1 MYLALKHIHLV
12 FVALSLLF
20 FILRGLWLFTSSPL
34 LAKKW
39 AKILP
44 HAINTFLLASGIV
57 LALHLGVSPGSQPWL
72 LAKIIALVVYI
83 GLGVATFKVAN
94 RGLSTAFWLAALVTF
109 AYMVIVAVSK
119 NPLGFMG

>member
-1 MYLALKHIHLV
+1 MYLALKHTHLV

-20 FILRGLWLFTSSPL
+20 FTLRGLWLFTNSPL
-34 LAKKW
+34 LTKKW

-44 HAINTFLLASGIV
+44 HIISILLLASGIV
-57 LALHLGVSPGSQPWL
+57 LALHLGISPGSQPWL

-94 RGLSTAFWLAALVTF
+94 RGLSTGLWLAALVTF
-109 AYMVIVAVSK
+109 AYMIIVAISK
-119 NPLGFMG
+119 DPLGFIG

>member
-1 MYLALKHIHLV
+1 MYLALKHTHLV

-34 LAKKW
+34 LTKKW

-44 HAINTFLLASGIV
+44 HIISTLLLASGIV
-57 LALHLGVSPGSQPWL
+57 LALHLGISPGSQPWL

-94 RGLSTAFWLAALVTF
+94 RGLSTGLWLAALVTF
-109 AYMVIVAVSK
+109 AYMIIVAISK
-119 NPLGFMG
+119 DPLGFIG